1 MVRSN
6 IHAESTRGVLREGF
20 EKAEDELLIVNPSK
34 RLLRELIDCVPERET
49 IHLRLFADP
58 APLKALLDDFLLASA
73 VADLVAEGTFSIRN
87 LETIPRHSLLV
98 TSEFVISLVET
109 ETRVA
114 GLTATDTSF
123 VSTLYNEYD
132 DRWARAEEFSLR
144 TPPLTTV
151 RETLTE
157 EFDAETAADF
167 DRMLDSLDTAR
178 GDGDGLDEV
187 TISLL
192 VAANNGQLLYD
203 ISRWGE
209 DIQLASK
216 ATFSR
221 TKNIL
226 EDAGLIETE
235 KVPIDV
241 GRPRLRLMLNGSL
254 RDSDIETISTR
265 AQEILV

>member
-6 IHAESTRGVLREGF
+6 VHAESTRGVLQEGF
-20 EKAEDELLIVNPSK
+20 EAAEEELLIVNPSQQ
-34 RLLRELIDCVPERET
+34 LLEELVDFVPET
-49 IHLRLFADP
+49 SDIQLRLFVDP
-58 APLKALLDDFLLASA
+58 EPLKELLEDFLIASA
-73 VADLVAEGTFSIRN
+73 IADLVAAGTFSIRT
-87 LETIPRHSLLV
+87 LDTIPRHSLLV
-98 TSEFVISLVET
+98 TSSFVISLVEAGSRT
-109 ETRVA
+109 A

-123 VSTLYNEYD
+123 VSTVYAEYD
-132 DRWARAEEFSLR
+132 ERWSQAEMFSLR

-157 EFDAETAADF
+157 EFGPETAADF
-167 DRMLDSLDTAR
+167 DRMLDSLDVAR
-178 GDGDGLDEV
+178 GNGEGLDEV

-192 VAANNGQLLYD
+192 VAANNGKLLYD

-226 EDAGLIETE
+226 EDEGLIETE

-241 GRPRLRLMLNGSL
+241 GRPRLRLVLNGTL
-254 RDSDIETISTR
+254 RDTDVETISVR
-265 AQEILV
+265 AQELLQ